1 LKCDNYSIIQKIKK
15 CFFPA
20 LSQDDKPE
28 REGGLIMNVMEV
40 SEEVLWARLRIENPE
55 FQKWEEEHHKLEST
69 LASID
74 SHVYLTPEEEMER
87 KRVQKLK
94 LAAKDKM
101 MEMIRRYKVG
111 RA

>member
-1 LKCDNYSIIQKIKK
+1 
-15 CFFPA
+15 
-20 LSQDDKPE
+20 
-28 REGGLIMNVMEV
+28 MNVMEV
-40 SEEVLWARLRIENPE
+40 SEEVLRAKLRMEDPE

-74 SHVYLTPEEEMER
+74 SHVYLTPEEELER
-87 KRVQKLK
+87 KRIQKLK

-101 MEMIRRYKVG
+101 MALIRRRKVG

>member
-1 LKCDNYSIIQKIKK
+1 
-15 CFFPA
+15 
-20 LSQDDKPE
+20 
-28 REGGLIMNVMEV
+28 MNVMEV
-40 SEEVLWARLRIENPE
+40 SEEVLRAKLRMEDPE

-74 SHVYLTPEEEMER
+74 SHVYLTPEEELER
-87 KRVQKLK
+87 KRIQKLK

-101 MEMIRRYKVG
+101 MDLIRRRKVG

>member
-1 LKCDNYSIIQKIKK
+1 
-15 CFFPA
+15 
-20 LSQDDKPE
+20 
-28 REGGLIMNVMEV
+28 MNVMEV
-40 SEEVLWARLRIENPE
+40 SEEALRAKLRMEDPE

-74 SHVYLTPEEEMER
+74 SHVYLTPEEEVER
-87 KRVQKLK
+87 KRIQKLK

-101 MEMIRRYKVG
+101 MDLIRRRKVG

>member
-1 LKCDNYSIIQKIKK
+1 
-15 CFFPA
+15 
-20 LSQDDKPE
+20 
-28 REGGLIMNVMEV
+28 MNVMEV
-40 SEEVLWARLRIENPE
+40 KEEVVREKLRTENPE

-74 SHVYLTPEEEMER
+74 SHVYLTPEEEVER
-87 KRVQKLK
+87 KRIQKLK

-101 MEMIRRYKVG
+101 MDMIRRSKVG